1 MPLYLLLLGALI
13 VATRALAAP
22 AVAIREAAHGVED
35 SELEASRP
43 HDPRCT
49 IDRAWQAAGDP
60 GLPDREPGSGEVA
73 VAITH
78 AGVNPIDRYN
88 AEGKV
93 APDVGHS
100 PDAGSRGGRILADG
114 SVVLISGEGLGSV
127 RDGVWATRAV
137 VPATSITHVPAGV
150 DPAVVAC
157 MGIAGLTA
165 WSVVVLRADVQET
178 DRVLI
183 LGAGGGVGLA
193 AVSLA
198 RSRRATVWGQ
208 VGSAAKADAVSDA
221 GAHHVIVGDETVLT
235 NELRPTV
242 IIDPLGAGF
251 TEKALDIL
259 EPQGTYVVFG
269 TSAGARVTL
278 DWQQVYRRG
287 LTIHGQGNLNF
298 TTGDRQRHLTDALAA
313 VACGDLRIPIDRL
326 LPLEQV
332 NDAFAALID
341 RTVVGKIVLT
351 FD

>member
-1 MPLYLLLLGALI
+1 M
-13 VATRALAAP
+13 TRAARL
-22 AVAIREAAHGVED
+22 IEHGRP
-35 SELEASRP
+35 LEIL
-43 HDPRCT
+43 D
-49 IDRAWQAAGDP
+49 
-60 GLPDREPGSGEVA
+60 LPDREPGDGEVA

-93 APDVGHS
+93 APDG
-100 PDAGSRGGRILADG
+100 PLPRTLGAEAAGILADG
-114 SVVLISGEGLGSV
+114 SVVLISGEGLGSA

-137 VPATSITHVPAGV
+137 VPESAITVVPAGV

-165 WSVVVLRADVQET
+165 WSVVVLRADVRDT

-198 RSRRATVWGQ
+198 RSRGATVWGQ

-251 TEKALDIL
+251 TEKALQIL

-287 LTIHGQGNLNF
+287 LTIHGQGNFNF
-298 TTGDRQRHLTDALAA
+298 TTEERQRHLTDALAA
-313 VACGDLRIPIDRL
+313 VARGDLQIPIDRL
-326 LPLEQV
+326 LPLDRV
-332 NDAFAALID
+332 NDAFATLID
-341 RTVVGKIVLT
+341 RSVVGKIVLT
-351 FD
+351 PN